1 MNEKEKRTWHPSR
14 RRFAR
19 THSIAEH
26 HFFSSSS
33 IFFFLIF
40 SVLFSGLCR
49 VVISLTSRAM
59 RVFAGECLNLND
71 RATQH
76 AYPNRL
82 AKRQWNEKNAT
93 RSTLDCENERSMCV
107 FCNCTRATVLRA
119 HTPATLNE
127 TKRWSTNG
135 RNGDHKQCYDELN
148 KHFIF
153 ARDETCSSIPSIIN
167 VCIDIWTSTASISDG
182 SACRCL
188 CHCRRCWWY
197 VHKHLNEEL
206 RKKRYT
212 FSSLL
217 LLLRLLLQYKV
228 CCNNSLINNNNH
240 AFCIHHLARHA
251 LWNVRSVPS

>member
-1 MNEKEKRTWHPSR
+1 MHIRTGWRSDNETKRMRHEAHLIVNMSDR
-14 RRFAR
+14 CVSFA
-19 THSIAEH
+19 TAHAQ
-26 HFFSSSS
+26 
-33 IFFFLIF
+33 
-40 SVLFSGLCR
+40 LCCAR
-49 VVISLTSRAM
+49 
-59 RVFAGECLNLND
+59 
-71 RATQH
+71 
-76 AYPNRL
+76 
-82 AKRQWNEKNAT
+82 
-93 RSTLDCENERSMCV
+93 
-107 FCNCTRATVLRA
+107 
-119 HTPATLNE
+119 TPATLNE

-182 SACRCL
+182 SASL
-188 CHCRRCWWY
+188 AAASAIADDVDDTYTSTWTKNY
-197 VHKHLNEEL
+197 E
-206 RKKRYT
+206 KKRYT